1 MTALVEAAATAWPL
15 VATVAC
21 AVTVDRLRA
30 GRRREALNRAL
41 HELRRPLQVMALDRA
56 CANRNGN
63 GRSAGQGHLDA
74 ALAALADL
82 DAEINGERP
91 SRMRSAL
98 DARKVIAEAVG
109 RWHSPAAMLGREL
122 ELQLPIGEPKVRAR
136 REAIAGALD
145 NLISNSLEHGGTRI
159 RVTARTLRGRLRIS
173 VADGSPGGRVA
184 SLAGPLR
191 RQPSGTADPR
201 RGHGLAIVSRFAAE
215 HGGRFAFHC
224 GDTGSIAM
232 LELPLAEA

>member
-1 MTALVEAAATAWPL
+1 MRALVEAAATAWPL
-15 VATVAC
+15 AATVAC
-21 AVTVDRLRA
+21 AVTVDRLRE
-30 GRRREALNRAL
+30 GRRRKTLNRAL

-56 CANRNGN
+56 CANGN
-63 GRSAGQGHLDA
+63 SHSTTAGQLDA

-82 DAEINGERP
+82 DAEINGEEP
-91 SRMRSAL
+91 SRMKAAL

-145 NLISNSLEHGGTRI
+145 NLISNSLEHGGTRV

-191 RQPSGTADPR
+191 RQPSATGDPR
-201 RGHGLAIVSRFAAE
+201 RGHGLAVVSRFAAE
-215 HGGRFAFHC
+215 HGGRFAFHR
-224 GDTGSIAM
+224 GDTGSIAL

>member
-1 MTALVEAAATAWPL
+1 MTALVDAAATAWPL
-15 VATVAC
+15 AATVAC
-21 AVTVDRLRA
+21 AVTVERLRTT
-30 GRRREALNRAL
+30 RRRESLNRAL

-56 CANRNGN
+56 SPNGAGGA
-63 GRSAGQGHLDA
+63 GRPGHLDA

-91 SRMRSAL
+91 SRMRAAV
-98 DARKVIAEAVG
+98 DARRVIAEAVG

-122 ELQLPIGEPKVRAR
+122 EVQLPIGAPKIRTR
-136 REAIAGALD
+136 REAIAAALD

-159 RVTARTLRGRLRIS
+159 RVTARSLHGRLRIS
-173 VADGSPGGRVA
+173 VADHAPGGRVG

-191 RQPSGTADPR
+191 RQPSGGADPR

-215 HGGRFAFHC
+215 HGGRFAFHRS
-224 GDTGSIAM
+224 DAGSIAL
-232 LELPLAEA
+232 LELPLADT